1 MSRYFPP
8 YNNSSE
14 NITVELDLSNYATK
28 TDLKNVT
35 HVDVS
40 GYALK
45 SNLDA
50 LKTEIDKIDTDK
62 LKTVP
67 DDLAKL
73 SNVVKNDTVKK
84 TEFTPLKNKVD
95 GIDTNNFVSGT
106 KFEKDIKD
114 LDDTIHQLEKRIPD
128 VSRLATKSSIISLL
142 PTSTFNSKI
151 TEVENKIKTVDN
163 KIPSTTGLATK
174 TELTAV
180 ENKIPDANGFV
191 KKGDYATEI
200 TSIKND
206 YLTNAS
212 LVSKLNDLKAQ
223 HIADEMK
230 KVDDKIKKN
239 ASDILGFE
247 TRLKQKEDIVD
258 EGQRENNFNRGFYH
272 YLQKSY
278 LVYECRTYSFKKN
291 TSRKLTT
298 WKSTGTDNL
307 STNSDVKAISN
318 GILLLPT
325 LKNECKI

>member
-14 NITVELDLSNYATK
+14 NIKVKLNLSNYATK

-40 GYALK
+40 SYALK
-45 SNLDA
+45 SNLAA

-95 GIDTNNFVSGT
+95 GIDTDNFVSRT

-114 LDDTIHQLEKRIPD
+114 LDDTIDQVEKRIPD
-128 VSRLATKSSIISLL
+128 VSGLATKSSITSLL

-163 KIPSTTGLATK
+163 KIPSTTGLVTK

-191 KKGDYATEI
+191 KKSDYATEI

-206 YLTNAS
+206 YVSNPS
-212 LVSKLNDLKAQ
+212 LDSKLNDLKAQ
-223 HIADEMK
+223 H
-230 KVDDKIKKN
+230 
-239 ASDILGFE
+239 
-247 TRLKQKEDIVD
+247 
-258 EGQRENNFNRGFYH
+258 
-272 YLQKSY
+272 
-278 LVYECRTYSFKKN
+278 C
-291 TSRKLTT
+291 
-298 WKSTGTDNL
+298 
-307 STNSDVKAISN
+307 
-318 GILLLPT
+318 
-325 LKNECKI
+325 